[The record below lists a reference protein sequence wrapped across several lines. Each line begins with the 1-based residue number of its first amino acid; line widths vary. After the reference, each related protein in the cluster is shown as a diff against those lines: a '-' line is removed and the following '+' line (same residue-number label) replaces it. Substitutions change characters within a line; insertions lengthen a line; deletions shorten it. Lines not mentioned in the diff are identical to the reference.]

1 MLTGAIGGIAGGTHN
16 VGMRSE
22 TIAERSKTTS
32 RNFATIDANCAR
44 IGANYG
50 RISATG
56 RPGRSSPVTYKNFA
70 TTGKNIREIR
80 RS

>member
-1 MLTGAIGGIAGGTHN
+1 VIGGIAGGTHN
-16 VGMRSE
+16 VRMRSE
-22 TIAERSKTTS
+22 TIVERFKTTS
-32 RNFATIDANCAR
+32 RNFATIDVNYSR

-56 RPGRSSPVTYKNFA
+56 RPERSSPVTYKNFA
-70 TTGKNIREIR
+70 MTSRSIREIR